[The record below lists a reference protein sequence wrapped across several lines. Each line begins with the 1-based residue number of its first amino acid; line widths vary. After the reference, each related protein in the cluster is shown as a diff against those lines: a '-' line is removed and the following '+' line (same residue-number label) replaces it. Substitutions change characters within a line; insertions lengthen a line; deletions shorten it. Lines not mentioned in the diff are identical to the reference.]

1 MTSRC
6 TFTHHP
12 HCLSPTMNPPSSFI
26 PAPATAWVVGGA
38 SGIGAATVDALLQD
52 GWTVL
57 AFDRDTQALQQLQT
71 QYPKAT
77 LHTMPGDVTDP
88 ATIAHAATWLAQRP
102 HGLGALVNCAAHA
115 DPSATVETAT
125 LADWEQVLRVHL
137 TGAFLTSQAAVPLMR
152 ARGGGT
158 IVHLASQLG
167 HVGAPG
173 RAAYCT
179 AKGGLINL
187 TRAMAVDHAADG
199 IRVVSVSP
207 GAVETA
213 RMTLRFD
220 TMEQARQALGP
231 KHALG
236 RLATAQE
243 VADVIA
249 FLVGPRASFVTGTDW
264 LVDGGWCAA

>member
-1 MTSRC
+1 
-6 TFTHHP
+6 
-12 HCLSPTMNPPSSFI
+12 MNPHATPSS
-26 PAPATAWVVGGA
+26 PATTQATAWVVGGA
-38 SGIGAATVDALLQD
+38 SGIGAATTAALLQD
-52 GWTVL
+52 GWSVL
-57 AFDRDTQALQQLQT
+57 AFDRDTQGLAQLRAQHPT
-71 QYPKAT
+71 ST

-88 ATIAHAATWLAQRP
+88 STIQAAAQWLEAHALP
-102 HGLGALVNCAAHA
+102 LGALVNCAAHA

-125 LADWEQVLRVHL
+125 LADWERVLRVHL
-137 TGAFLTSQAAVPLMR
+137 TGAFLTSQAAIPLMR
-152 ARGGGT
+152 ARGAGT

-187 TRAMAVDHAADG
+187 TRAMAVDHASDG

-207 GAVETA
+207 GAVETG

-236 RLATAQE
+236 RLATPQE

-264 LVDGGWCAA
+264 LVDGGWCAT